1 MRTTY
6 GVWKTRRVRLSHFW
20 QLMDD
25 EFGAAYARSLARDHV
40 VGALGNRS
48 PQAALDAGTPPRE
61 VWLALCRDM
70 DVPQEHWLG
79 KEAPGPRAPRPL
91 RAPRRTPGAHLT
103 CRRRVAARRAIR
115 STLSVAA
122 DSVRFVERQW

>member
-6 GVWKTRRVRLSHFW
+6 GVWKTPRVRLSHFW

-79 KEAPGPRAPRPL
+79 KEAPVRERPD
-91 RAPRRTPGAHLT
+91 R
-103 CRRRVAARRAIR
+103 
-115 STLSVAA
+115 
-122 DSVRFVERQW
+122 

>member
-1 MRTTY
+1 
-6 GVWKTRRVRLSHFW
+6 
-20 QLMDD
+20 MDD

-70 DVPQEHWLG
+70 DVPQERWLG
-79 KEAPGPRAPRPL
+79 KEAPAASAATAETAAAPGGPPDLPPQGGGAPGNPFDPVGRRPI
-91 RAPRRTPGAHLT
+91 A
-103 CRRRVAARRAIR
+103 
-115 STLSVAA
+115 
-122 DSVRFVERQW
+122 FVS

>member
-1 MRTTY
+1 
-6 GVWKTRRVRLSHFW
+6 
-20 QLMDD
+20 MDD
-25 EFGAAYARSLARDHV
+25 VFGAAYARSLARDHV

-79 KEAPGPRAPRPL
+79 KEAPVRKRRDRCSDAPSPAGPSRDGARDPG
-91 RAPRRTPGAHLT
+91 RR
-103 CRRRVAARRAIR
+103 
-115 STLSVAA
+115 
-122 DSVRFVERQW
+122 